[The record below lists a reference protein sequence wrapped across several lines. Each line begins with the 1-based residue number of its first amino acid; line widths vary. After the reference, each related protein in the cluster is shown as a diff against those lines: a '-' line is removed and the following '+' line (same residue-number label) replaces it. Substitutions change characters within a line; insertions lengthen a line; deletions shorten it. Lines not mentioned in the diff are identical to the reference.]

1 MASWLDNLLGLNQ
14 GDPLLDA
21 AKKNT
26 GLINNLDATGT
37 GYLNQAKDITGDY
50 LNLGKT
56 GANAYA
62 DALGLNGAAGNAAA
76 LDRFQTGPGYQFG
89 VDQGLQALERTASK
103 YGRANSGQTDIDLLK
118 YGTGAANAE
127 WGNYLDRLGGYNGM
141 YGAGVG
147 GATKSLGDLASWK
160 SGITSDL
167 ISANNQ
173 TAEGETTN
181 NAGMGQLFG
190 NVLGIGGKLLGFG
203 GF

>member
-21 AKKNT
+21 AKKNA
-26 GLINNLDATGT
+26 GLINQLDTTGT
-37 GYLNQAKDITGDY
+37 GYLNEAKGITGDY

-62 DALGLNGAAGNAAA
+62 NATGVNGPEGNAAA
-76 LDRFQTGPGYQFG
+76 LANFQTGPGYQFG
-89 VDQGLQALERTASK
+89 LDQGLQALQRTASSQ
-103 YGRANSGQTDIDLLK
+103 GRLQSGNTDIDLLQ
-118 YGTGAANAE
+118 YGVKAANDE
-127 WGNYLDRLGGYNGM
+127 WGNYVDRLGGYNNM

-147 GATKSLGDLASWK
+147 AATKSLGDLTSFK

-167 ISANNQ
+167 ISSNNQ
-173 TAEGETTN
+173 RAEGEATN
-181 NAGMGQLFG
+181 NAGLGNLFG
-190 NVLGIGGKLLGFG
+190 NVLGIGGKLLGYG

>member
-21 AKKNT
+21 SKRNT
-26 GLINNLDATGT
+26 GLINQLDTTGT

-50 LNLGKT
+50 LNLGKS

-62 DALGLNGAAGNAAA
+62 NATGVNGAAGNAEA
-76 LDRFQTGPGYQFG
+76 LANFQAGPGYQFG
-89 VDQGLQALERTASK
+89 LDQGLQALQRTASSQ
-103 YGRANSGQTDIDLLK
+103 GRLQSGNTDIDLLQ
-118 YGTGAANAE
+118 YGVKAANDE
-127 WGNYLDRLGGYNGM
+127 WGNYIDRLGGYNNM

-147 GATKSLGDLASWK
+147 AATKSLGDLTSFK

-173 TAEGETTN
+173 RAEGETTN
-181 NAGMGQLFG
+181 NAGWGQLAG
-190 NVLGIGGKLLGFG
+190 NVANIAGKFLGFG

>member
-21 AKKNT
+21 AKKNA
-26 GLINNLDATGT
+26 GLINQLDTTGT
-37 GYLNQAKDITGDY
+37 GYLNEAKGITGDY

-62 DALGLNGAAGNAAA
+62 NATGVNGPEGNAAA
-76 LDRFQTGPGYQFG
+76 LANFQTGPGYQFG
-89 VDQGLQALERTASK
+89 LDQGLQALQRTASSQ
-103 YGRANSGQTDIDLLK
+103 GRLQSGNTDIDLLQ
-118 YGTGAANAE
+118 YGVKAANDE
-127 WGNYLDRLGGYNGM
+127 WGNYVDRLGGYNNM

-147 GATKSLGDLASWK
+147 AATKSLGDLTSFK

-167 ISANNQ
+167 ISSNNQ
-173 TAEGETTN
+173 RAEGEATN
-181 NAGMGQLFG
+181 NAGWGNLLG
-190 NVLGIGGKLLGFG
+190 NVANIAGKFMGYG

>member
-21 AKKNT
+21 ANNNR
-26 GLINNLDATGT
+26 GEINKLDQIGT
-37 GYLNQAKDITGDY
+37 GYLNEAKGITGDY
-50 LNLGKT
+50 LNLGKA

-62 DALGLNGAAGNAAA
+62 NATGVNGAAGNAEA
-76 LDRFQTGPGYQFG
+76 LAGFQAGPGYQFG
-89 VDQGLQALERTASK
+89 LDQGLQALQRTASSQ
-103 YGRANSGQTDIDLLK
+103 GRLQSGNTDIDLLQ
-118 YGTGAANAE
+118 YGVKSANDE
-127 WGNYLDRLGGYNGM
+127 WGNYVDRLGGYNNM

-147 GATKSLGDLASWK
+147 AATKSLGDLTTFK
-160 SGITSDL
+160 SGITSDR

-181 NAGMGQLFG
+181 NAGWGQLAG
-190 NVLGIGGKLLGFG
+190 NVANIAGRFMGFG

>member
-26 GLINNLDATGT
+26 GLINDLDATGT

-50 LNLGKT
+50 LNLGKA

-62 DALGLNGAAGNAAA
+62 NATGVNGPEGNAAA
-76 LDRFQTGPGYQFG
+76 LANFQAGPGYQFG
-89 VDQGLQALERTASK
+89 LEQGEQALMRRGSAL
-103 YGRANSGQTDIDLLK
+103 GRLQSGQTDIDLLQ
-118 YGTGAANAE
+118 YGVKAANDE
-127 WGNYLDRLGGYNGM
+127 WGNYVNRLGNYNSM
-141 YGAGVG
+141 YGNGVG
-147 GATKSLGDLASWK
+147 AAAGALGNLTDFK
-160 SGITSDL
+160 TGITSNL

-173 TAEGETTN
+173 TAEGESTN